1 MVDVPLSSKTIPSV
15 YESDSQLHLCYFV
28 LEPGDLIWFGTMG
41 STQAMEPG
49 DVYEVEISGVGTL
62 RNEVVQ
68 GK

>member
-15 YESDSQLHLCYFV
+15 YESDGQLHLCYFV
-28 LEPGDLIWFGTMG
+28 LEPGDLICSGTMG